1 MKKERK
7 ERKRYSRKVIGNAF
21 YAQQSMVADP
31 RRDHTDIDADIP
43 MPIRRYEDVK
53 IQRRRDVD
61 ADADVGTSSSATTI
75 SDLLVTASAGAA
87 AEREEVK
94 VNNASATEMKHACDD
109 ALKRVSSFNSCALSI
124 LSFSILH
131 FYCLPFLFKLVLRT

>member
-31 RRDHTDIDADIP
+31 RRYHTDIDADIP
-43 MPIRRYEDVK
+43 VPIRRYENVK

-61 ADADVGTSSSATTI
+61 ADADVYAIVLVIGPGIGTRI
-75 SDLLVTASAGAA
+75 V
-87 AEREEVK
+87 
-94 VNNASATEMKHACDD
+94 
-109 ALKRVSSFNSCALSI
+109 
-124 LSFSILH
+124 
-131 FYCLPFLFKLVLRT
+131 LVLIVGYTLVKTNAQISS